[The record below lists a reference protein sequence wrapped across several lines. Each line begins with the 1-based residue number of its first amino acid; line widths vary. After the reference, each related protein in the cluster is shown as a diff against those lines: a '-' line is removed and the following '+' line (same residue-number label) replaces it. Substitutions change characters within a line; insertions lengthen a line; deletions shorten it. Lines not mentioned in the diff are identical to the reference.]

1 MGLATAKLLASRGA
15 SLSLADLNEVALQ
28 KVISTLPGGIAKHLG
43 IAVDVRDAASV
54 EAWIDKTVEK
64 FGKLDG
70 AVNMAGVLGLS
81 HTSILDTTE
90 KDLNFVMSV
99 NVNGVFNCLKPQIK
113 ALKQGG
119 AIVSHILHYA
129 FYIFSNR
136 LTKLVS
142 PQVSAASIS
151 GQVGLPYS
159 SIYCAS
165 KAAVISLSTAAA
177 KENGHLRINCVAPGE
192 SDTCKPWNGVALELA
207 ANLWCL
213 TSGVVYTPMSA
224 DHDPKRVE
232 NGMMANAQRKIGSAH
247 EVASVIAFLLSQDA
261 SFVTGAVYNVD
272 GGWITSSK
280 TSGHSKL

>member
-1 MGLATAKLLASRGA
+1 MASFDNKVIAITGAASGMGLATAKLLASRGA

-28 KVISTLPGGIAKHLG
+28 KLISTLPGGVVKHLG
-43 IAVDVRDAASV
+43 VAVDVRDAASV

-70 AVNMAGVLGLS
+70 AVNMAGVLGPS

-119 AIVSHILHYA
+119 AI
-129 FYIFSNR
+129 
-136 LTKLVS
+136 
-142 PQVSAASIS
+142 VSAASIS

>member
-1 MGLATAKLLASRGA
+1 MASFDNKVIAITGAASGMGLATAKLLASRGA

-28 KVISTLPGGIAKHLG
+28 KVISTLPGGVVKHLG
-43 IAVDVRDAASV
+43 VAVDVRDAASV

-70 AVNMAGVLGLS
+70 AVNMAGVLGPS

-119 AIVSHILHYA
+119 AI
-129 FYIFSNR
+129 
-136 LTKLVS
+136 
-142 PQVSAASIS
+142 VSAASIS

-177 KENGHLRINCVAPGE
+177 KENGHLRINCVAP
-192 SDTCKPWNGVALELA
+192 
-207 ANLWCL
+207 
-213 TSGVVYTPMSA
+213 GVVYTPMSA

>member
-1 MGLATAKLLASRGA
+1 MASFNTKVIAITGAASGMGLATAKLLASRGA
-15 SLSLADLNEVALQ
+15 SLSLADLNEVVLR
-28 KVISTLPGGIAKHLG
+28 KVISTLPGGIEKHLG
-43 IAVDVRDAASV
+43 VAVDVRDAASV

-70 AVNMAGVLGLS
+70 AVNMAGVLGPS
-81 HTSILDTTE
+81 HTSILDTAE

-99 NVNGVFNCLKPQIK
+99 NVNGVFNCLKSQIK

-119 AIVSHILHYA
+119 AIVS
-129 FYIFSNR
+129 
-136 LTKLVS
+136 
-142 PQVSAASIS
+142 AASIS
-151 GQVGLPYS
+151 GQVGLPNS

-177 KENGHLRINCVAPGE
+177 KENGHLRINCVAP
-192 SDTCKPWNGVALELA
+192 
-207 ANLWCL
+207 ANMGCFTL
-213 TSGVVYTPMSA
+213 GVVYTPMSA

-247 EVASVIAFLLSQDA
+247 EVAMVIAFLLSQDA

-280 TSGHSKL
+280 TSGQSKL

>member
-1 MGLATAKLLASRGA
+1 MASFDNKVIAITGAASGMGLATAKLLASRGA

-28 KVISTLPGGIAKHLG
+28 KVISTLPGGVVKHLSV
-43 IAVDVRDAASV
+43 AVDVRDAASV

-70 AVNMAGVLGLS
+70 AVNMAGVLGPS

-119 AIVSHILHYA
+119 AI
-129 FYIFSNR
+129 
-136 LTKLVS
+136 
-142 PQVSAASIS
+142 VSAASIS

-213 TSGVVYTPMSA
+213 TPGVVYTPMSA

-280 TSGHSKL
+280 TSGQSKL